1 MSYTSSSDCLCPK
14 GTGDF
19 TREVSGRG
27 VYLTVLLVVPRLK
40 IPGAVFPRPH
50 ASSWRS
56 PLLSTN
62 TLLLFNDAVGTSDV
76 EW

>member
-40 IPGAVFPRPH
+40 IPGAVFPRLH

-62 TLLLFNDAVGTSDV
+62 TLLLLKDAVGSSDL